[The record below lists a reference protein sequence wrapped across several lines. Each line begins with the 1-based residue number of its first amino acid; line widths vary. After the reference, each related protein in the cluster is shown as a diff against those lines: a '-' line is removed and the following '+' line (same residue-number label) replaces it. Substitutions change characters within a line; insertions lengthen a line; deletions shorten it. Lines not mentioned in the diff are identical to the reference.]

1 MKFKLNQIYYNYKLD
16 FLFLVTDVD
25 REFNRAKL
33 EYERLEV
40 YSSSWF
46 KELIY
51 IGDL

>member
-1 MKFKLNQIYYNYKLD
+1 VKFKLNQIYYNYKLD

-33 EYERLEV
+33 EHESEIYISNWLTDLV
-40 YSSSWF
+40 
-46 KELIY
+46 Y